1 MELTERG
8 IIFVKYPISKE
19 QVIPYRS
26 VLNLSSKQ
34 EVGGQLTVSYAD
46 AFKMGFA
53 GVIDR
58 AGLLQET
65 EREIVATLEYMSK
78 VDDSIH
84 TMNDI
89 DFLRA
94 EKYFIR
100 ACEKL
105 DFECISDVGR
115 FLITQPIVSTK
126 KAISEDL
133 IQVCDQIEWT
143 ETCSLSD
150 VRNTLF
156 ELKRHVF
163 CRL

>member
-8 IIFVKYPISKE
+8 INFVNYPISE
-19 QVIPYRS
+19 EHVTPFRS
-26 VLNLSSKQ
+26 VLSLSSK
-34 EVGGQLTVSYAD
+34 ETVGGQLTLSYAD
-46 AFKMGFA
+46 AFKTGFA

-58 AGLLQET
+58 SGSLQET
-65 EREIVATLEYMSK
+65 EKEIVATLEYMSK
-78 VDDSIH
+78 IDESAH

-105 DFECISDVGR
+105 DFECICDVGR

-126 KAISEDL
+126 KAIREDL
-133 IQVCDQIEWT
+133 IQVCEQIEWT
-143 ETCSLSD
+143 ETCSLTD

-163 CRL
+163 

>member
-8 IIFVKYPISKE
+8 IVFVDYPIPE
-19 QVIPYRS
+19 EHVTPFRS
-26 VLNLSSKQ
+26 VLNLSSK
-34 EVGGQLTVSYAD
+34 ETAGGQLTLSYSD

-58 AGLLQET
+58 SGSLKET
-65 EREIVATLEYMSK
+65 EKEIGATLEYMSK
-78 VDDSIH
+78 IDESTH
-84 TMNDI
+84 EMKEI

-105 DFECISDVGR
+105 DFECICEVGR
-115 FLITQPIVSTK
+115 FLIAQPIVSTK
-126 KAISEDL
+126 KAIREDL
-133 IQVCDQIEWT
+133 IQVCEQIEWT
-143 ETCSLSD
+143 ETCSLND

-156 ELKRHVF
+156 ELRRHVF
-163 CRL
+163 